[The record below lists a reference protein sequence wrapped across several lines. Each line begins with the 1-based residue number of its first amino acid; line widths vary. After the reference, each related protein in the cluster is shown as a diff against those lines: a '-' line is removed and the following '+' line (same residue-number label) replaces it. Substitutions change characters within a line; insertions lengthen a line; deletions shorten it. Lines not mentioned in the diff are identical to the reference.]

1 MTQACRFYPDT
12 QSTLELRH
20 LGPNGL
26 ILTVYSCALYG
37 MTHKRTKRPL
47 CVGELFLPSS
57 TRPTDVHCT
66 FSLLFQSVSAGPS
79 LPPSLP
85 LTRQPHPLIS
95 RVIFS
100 PASPSDCS
108 SPTDNPLLSVSHP
121 WNVLYLVICHN
132 LTPSPHRFC
141 LPCFLVPPFLSL
153 IPSTLDLLTPS
164 LKMNVCVCHV
174 SLENAAGDER

>member
-1 MTQACRFYPDT
+1 MCRRAFPPLVNKTY
-12 QSTLELRH
+12 RR
-20 LGPNGL
+20 
-26 ILTVYSCALYG
+26 ALYFFSFIPERLG
-37 MTHKRTKRPL
+37 RYLP
-47 CVGELFLPSS
+47 PSS
-57 TRPTDVHCT
+57 
-66 FSLLFQSVSAGPS
+66 
-79 LPPSLP
+79 PSLP

-108 SPTDNPLLSVSHP
+108 SPTDNRLLSVSHP